1 MEIVELVGTQLSEMS
16 HILNI
21 ERAVFQADGLPDTEV
36 RVLFEPNGSVS
47 FSIKFSPDTPSFNF
61 GPIEAD
67 QKLQLAEALQ
77 FIADTISARI
87 PGRLSPFVRGWISTA
102 ADAHH
107 IAKLKG
113 FWDDGIEERNNGEA
127 LCLIHSEISEA
138 LEALRHGNPPDDK
151 VPEFTGVEVEL
162 ADAVIR
168 IMDLAH
174 ARGWRVAQAIEA
186 KMKLNKT
193 RPRKH
198 GKEF

>member
-1 MEIVELVGTQLSEMS
+1 MNL
-16 HILNI
+16 HLNVA
-21 ERAVFQADGLPDTEV
+21 RAVFQADGKPDTEV
-36 RVLFEPNGSVS
+36 RVLPDPNGGVS
-47 FSIKFSPDTPSFNF
+47 FSINF
-61 GPIEAD
+61 GPDAQTVNSGLIGVGSE
-67 QKLQLAEALQ
+67 LQLAESLQ
-77 FIADTISARI
+77 FIADMIGARV

-102 ADAHH
+102 ADVHH
-107 IAKLKG
+107 TAKAKG
-113 FWDDGIEERNNGEA
+113 FWEPGTERNNGEM

-151 VPEFTGVEVEL
+151 VPEFTGAETEL

-186 KMKLNKT
+186 KMKFNNT
-193 RPRKH
+193 RAYKH